1 MIADFASP
9 GPTASFGNG
18 FNLNGNASYIVRL
31 FCASW
36 LQIASVLDAP
46 SIEYRILHKRSFRG
60 GVLALVVC
68 RSTPFSAV
76 SSIAVIDI
84 PPSRHDQD

>member
-1 MIADFASP
+1 MAKAVCTCRYFSTPENDFCCFASP

-18 FNLNGNASYIVRL
+18 FNLNGNASYIVRR

-46 SIEYRILHKRSFRG
+46 SIEYRILH
-60 GVLALVVC
+60 
-68 RSTPFSAV
+68 
-76 SSIAVIDI
+76 I
-84 PPSRHDQD
+84 